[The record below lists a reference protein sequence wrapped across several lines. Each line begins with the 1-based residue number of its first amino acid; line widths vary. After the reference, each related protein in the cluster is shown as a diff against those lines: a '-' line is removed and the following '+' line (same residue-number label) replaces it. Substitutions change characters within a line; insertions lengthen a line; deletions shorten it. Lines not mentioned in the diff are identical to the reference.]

1 MTKQIDVRVVEGILY
16 GLYKA
21 LYKIAGSSASAVMRQ
36 AAPDILLEL
45 NKIGVDFSCVDNVA
59 KLESKLGDT
68 MTTTGMCD
76 SFKLDMDGNKLKAE
90 IHNCSFAELTAQLKD
105 EGIPPFG
112 CPFAAL
118 TIAIAEKNLGKKAR
132 LADLHPVE
140 GGDPGDTYLE
150 VELFD

>member
-1 MTKQIDVRVVEGILY
+1 MTKQIDVRVVQGVLY
-16 GLYKA
+16 GLYKS
-21 LYKIAGSSASAVMRQ
+21 LHKIAGSSAPAVMRQ
-36 AAPDILLEL
+36 AAPDILFEL

-59 KLESKLGDT
+59 KLESKLGET

-76 SFKLDMDGNKLKAE
+76 GFKLELDGNKLKAN
-90 IHNCSFAELTAQLKD
+90 ITNCSFFDLTMHLKE

-140 GGDPGDTYLE
+140 GGGPGDTYLE